1 VTRIP
6 PQLRGERP
14 LAEYFESMGMAVE
27 SVTVVREVGGLK
39 RLLDERTK
47 ALLELEGKWTE
58 YVGNPSVV
66 EEYDPMAL
74 VGDEGGSTL
83 RGGRGGG
90 HGGGEEDVENG
101 DRMAGERPR
110 GRFVVPHRPRPTIR
124 PGWFKPKVDAL
135 EWLEERFRKA
145 DELVKRKRRLGKFR
159 STGAAFV
166 TFEKMSS
173 AVCFFSF
180 ETKPLLM
187 IYLAKGGS
195 GCLFA

>member
-1 VTRIP
+1 MLTRIP

-14 LAEYFESMGMAVE
+14 LAEYFEAMGMAVE

-39 RLLDERTK
+39 KLLDERTK
-47 ALLELEGKWTE
+47 ALLELEAMWTE

-83 RGGRGGG
+83 RGNAGGG
-90 HGGGEEDVENG
+90 GGGGGGGGEDE
-101 DRMAGERPR
+101 ERPR

-173 AVCFFSF
+173 AVCPRLFF
-180 ETKPLLM
+180 
-187 IYLAKGGS
+187 
-195 GCLFA
+195 